1 MNPYLTASAIGIN
14 IGAYADPENP
24 WIWFSGFLFLLIGL
38 FYYAWRERKREVIE
52 LRRKLGY
59 V

>member
-1 MNPYLTASAIGIN
+1 MQIQIGIN